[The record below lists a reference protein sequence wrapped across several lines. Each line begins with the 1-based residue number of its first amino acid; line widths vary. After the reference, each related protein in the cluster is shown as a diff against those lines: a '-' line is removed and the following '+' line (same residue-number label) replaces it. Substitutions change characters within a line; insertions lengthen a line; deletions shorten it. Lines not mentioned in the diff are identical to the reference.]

1 MSLPTDQSLT
11 RRRLLTGLGTAGVA
25 GLAGCAG
32 LSGPVTFESTPAT
45 VSGEVLSGTSYEHY
59 RTTRPVTTREV
70 SAFGLSKR
78 VEVTNAVAEYDRAI
92 DLGTFGL
99 GRYRAAVCAVLSTP
113 QISYLG
119 RTFNPVGEL
128 SADELAAMLQ
138 ERYGNLR
145 ELTPT
150 ESFSTMMLAT
160 MTTVTQYEGTAV
172 LIDDGVEIDVSV
184 LIAEPVVHEEDFV
197 LTVAVSP
204 QLLEERSQF
213 EQLFSGVTH

>member
-1 MSLPTDQSLT
+1 MSPATDPSLT
-11 RRRLLTGLGTAGVA
+11 RRRLLAGLGATGAA

-45 VSGEVLSGTSYEHY
+45 VSEDTLSKTNYDHY
-59 RTTRPVTTREV
+59 RTTRPVTNREV

-92 DLGTFGL
+92 DLSTFGL
-99 GRYRAAVCAVLSTP
+99 GRFRAAVCAVLSTP

-119 RTFNPVGEL
+119 RTFNPVGEM

-145 ELTPT
+145 DLTAA
-150 ESFSTMMLAT
+150 ESFSTTMLG
-160 MTTVTQYEGTAV
+160 TTTGVTQYDGTAV
-172 LIDDGVEIDVSV
+172 LVEGGVEVDVDV
-184 LIAEPVVHEEDFV
+184 LIAEPIAHAEDFV
-197 LTVAVSP
+197 LALAVYP
-204 QLLEERSQF
+204 QFLDERPQFQRLLA
-213 EQLFSGVTH
+213 GVNH

>member
-1 MSLPTDQSLT
+1 MSPSTDLSLT
-11 RRRLLTGLGTAGVA
+11 RRRLLAGLGATSAT

-45 VSGEVLSGTSYEHY
+45 VADPALTKTGYDHY
-59 RTTRPVTTREV
+59 QTTRPVTTREV

-78 VEVTNAVAEYDRAI
+78 VEVTNAVAEYDRGV
-92 DLGTFGL
+92 DLTGIGL
-99 GRYRAAVCAVLSTP
+99 GRFSAAVCAVLSTP

-145 ELTPT
+145 ELSPS
-150 ESFSTMMLAT
+150 ESFSTTMLDTSTA
-160 MTTVTQYEGTAV
+160 VTQYDGTAV
-172 LIDDGVEIDVSV
+172 LVDGGVEVDVYV
-184 LIAEPVVHEEDFV
+184 LIAEPIAHEEDFV
-197 LTVAVSP
+197 LALAVYP
-204 QLLEERSQF
+204 QFLDERPQFQRLLA
-213 EQLFSGVTH
+213 GVTH